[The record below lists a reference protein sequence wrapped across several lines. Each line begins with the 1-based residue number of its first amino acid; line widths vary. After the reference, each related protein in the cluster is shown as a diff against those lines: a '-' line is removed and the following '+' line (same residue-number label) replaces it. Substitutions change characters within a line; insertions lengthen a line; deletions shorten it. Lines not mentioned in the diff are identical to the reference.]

1 MKKTFALEELDCA
14 NCAAKLE
21 RAVAK
26 IEGVR
31 SVTVSFLTQ
40 KLTLEADDGQFD
52 EIFEQVVKT
61 FRKIEPDWR
70 HQALNGREKRG
81 HMSKKQKRIL
91 IRILIAAAL
100 TAGAWL
106 APLDGVWKAA
116 AFAAPYLVIGCDV
129 LWGSLRNILHGQV
142 FDEMFLMSVA
152 TLGAFAIGE
161 YPEAAAV
168 MLFYQIVSCFRA
180 SRWGRAG
187 APSPR

>member
-61 FRKIEPDWR
+61 FRKIEPDCEIK
-70 HQALNGREKRG
+70 L
-81 HMSKKQKRIL
+81 
-91 IRILIAAAL
+91 
-100 TAGAWL
+100 
-106 APLDGVWKAA
+106 
-116 AFAAPYLVIGCDV
+116 
-129 LWGSLRNILHGQV
+129 
-142 FDEMFLMSVA
+142 
-152 TLGAFAIGE
+152 
-161 YPEAAAV
+161 
-168 MLFYQIVSCFRA
+168 
-180 SRWGRAG
+180 
-187 APSPR
+187 